1 MKALFKAI
9 WKPLT
14 IGGLFLLVLW
24 GFSHVRYQAG
34 YKAADSAWQL
44 KDEKRQKA
52 DALALAGKQADERA
66 KEKKRRE
73 ATDKAAAEAEAQLA
87 KARADA
93 ADAKRTD
100 NQLRATISAL
110 RSQFAASETGRLS
123 AVAAAS
129 AARANTGVLLANVLE
144 SADKRA
150 GELAEYAD
158 RLRVK
163 GQQCENTYKGVTGT
177 Q

>member
-1 MKALFKAI
+1 MRTL

-14 IGGLFLLVLW
+14 AGGLILLALCW
-24 GFSHVRYQAG
+24 FSHARYESG
-34 YKAADSAWQL
+34 YQAADSSWKL

-52 DALALAGKQADERA
+52 NALALASKQADERS
-66 KEKKRRE
+66 KEKERRD
-73 ATDKAAAEAEAQLA
+73 AADKAAAEADTQLA

-93 ADAKRTD
+93 ADAERTGD
-100 NQLRATISAL
+100 QLRATISAI
-110 RSQFAASETGRLS
+110 RKQFAASETGRLS

-129 AARANTGVLLANVLE
+129 SARANTGILLANVLE

-158 RLRVK
+158 RARIAGQTCEKIYNQVTK
-163 GQQCENTYKGVTGT
+163 GNQQ
-177 Q
+177 